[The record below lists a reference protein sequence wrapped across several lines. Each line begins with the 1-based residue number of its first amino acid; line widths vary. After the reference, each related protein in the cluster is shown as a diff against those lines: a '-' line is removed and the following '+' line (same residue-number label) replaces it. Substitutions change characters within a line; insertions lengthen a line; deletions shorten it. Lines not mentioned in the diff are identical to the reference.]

1 LNSRRVGVIMNGIT
15 GRMGQNQHLVRSI
28 LEIRAQGGVRIGEGE
43 VIVPDPILVGR
54 NERRVRAV
62 AEALGVERWST
73 DLEKCLANSE
83 DEIYFDAQKTLQR
96 SDALRKA
103 IAAGKH
109 VYCEKPTATNL
120 ETALE
125 LVRLARAAGIRHG
138 VVEDKLFLPGMIKL
152 KRLVEGGFFGR
163 ILSVRGDFGYWVYEG
178 DWQLPQRPSWNFRSE
193 DGGGIIVDMFS
204 HWRYVL
210 DDIVA
215 PVKAVSCLGF
225 THIPERVDEEGKVYK
240 ATAEDAA
247 YGTFLLEGDIVAQ
260 MNSSWCTRVYR
271 DDLFVLQIDG
281 TEGSAIAGLHRCYS
295 QHRANSPRPLWNPD
309 LEARTDYRADWIE
322 VPDNGT
328 FDNGF
333 KAQWELFLKH
343 VVCGD
348 PFPWDLMDGA
358 KSIQL
363 AELGQQ
369 SWVERRW
376 VDIPDLEA

>member
-1 LNSRRVGVIMNGIT
+1 MNTRRVGVIMNGIT

-28 LEIRAQGGVRIGEGE
+28 LAIRAQGGVRVGEDE
-43 VIVPDPILVGR
+43 VIVPDPILLGR

-73 DLEKCLANSE
+73 DLERCLANPE

-109 VYCEKPTATNL
+109 VYCEKPTAANL

-125 LVRLARAAGIRHG
+125 LARLARAAGIRHG
-138 VVEDKLFLPGMIKL
+138 VVQDKLFLPGMIKL
-152 KRLVEGGFFGR
+152 KRLVDGGFFGR
-163 ILSVRGDFGYWVYEG
+163 ILSVRGDFGYWVQEG
-178 DWQLPQRPSWNFRSE
+178 DWQLPQRPSWNFRRK

-210 DDIVA
+210 DQIVA

-225 THIPERVDEEGKVYK
+225 THIPERVDEDGKAYK
-240 ATAEDAA
+240 VTAEDAA

-281 TEGSAIAGLHRCYS
+281 TEGSAMAGLRRCYS
-295 QHRANSPRPLWNPD
+295 QHRVNSPRPLWNPD
-309 LEARTDYRADWIE
+309 LEARTDYRADWTE

-333 KAQWELFLKH
+333 KVQWELFLKH

-348 PFPWDLMDGA
+348 PFPWDLMEGA
-358 KSIQL
+358 KCVQL
-363 AELGQQ
+363 AELGEQ
-369 SWVERRW
+369 SWLERRW

>member
-1 LNSRRVGVIMNGIT
+1 MNGIT

-28 LEIRAQGGVRIGEGE
+28 LAIRAQGGVRIGEDE
-43 VIVPDPILVGR
+43 VIVPDPILIGR

-73 DLEKCLANSE
+73 DLEKCLASSE
-83 DEIYFDAQKTLQR
+83 YEIYFDAQKTLQR
-96 SDALRKA
+96 SDALRRA

-125 LVRLARAAGIRHG
+125 LVRLARTAGIKHG

-152 KRLVEGGFFGR
+152 KRLVDGGFFGR

-178 DWQLPQRPSWNFRSE
+178 DWQQPQRPSWNFRRE

-204 HWRYVL
+204 HWRYIL
-210 DDIVA
+210 DQIFA
-215 PVKAVSCLGF
+215 PVKSVSCLGF
-225 THIPERVDEEGKVYK
+225 THIPQRVDEEGKAYEV
-240 ATAEDAA
+240 TAEDAA

-271 DDLFVLQIDG
+271 DDLFVLQVDG

-309 LEARTDYRADWIE
+309 LEGRTDYRAGWTE

-333 KAQWELFLKH
+333 KTQWELFLKH
-343 VVCGD
+343 VVRND
-348 PFPWDLMDGA
+348 PFPWDLMEGA
-358 KSIQL
+358 KCLQL
-363 AELGQQ
+363 AKLAEQ

-376 VDIPDLEA
+376 VNIPDLEA

>member
-1 LNSRRVGVIMNGIT
+1 LNTRRVGVIMNGIT

-28 LEIRAQGGVRIGEGE
+28 LAIRAQGGVRVGEDE
-43 VIVPDPILVGR
+43 VIVPDPILLGR

-73 DLEKCLANSE
+73 DLERCLANPE

-103 IAAGKH
+103 IAVGKH
-109 VYCEKPTATNL
+109 VYCEKPTAANL

-125 LVRLARAAGIRHG
+125 LARLARAAGIRHG
-138 VVEDKLFLPGMIKL
+138 VVQDKLFLPGMIKL
-152 KRLVEGGFFGR
+152 KRLVDGGFFGR
-163 ILSVRGDFGYWVYEG
+163 ILSVRGDFGYWVQEG
-178 DWQLPQRPSWNFRSE
+178 DWQLPQRPSWNFRRK

-210 DDIVA
+210 DQIVA

-225 THIPERVDEEGKVYK
+225 THIPERVDEDGKAYK
-240 ATAEDAA
+240 VTAEDAA

-281 TEGSAIAGLHRCYS
+281 TEGSAMAGLRRCYS
-295 QHRANSPRPLWNPD
+295 QHRVNSPRPLWNPD
-309 LEARTDYRADWIE
+309 LEARTDYRADWTE

-333 KAQWELFLKH
+333 KVQWELFLKH

-348 PFPWDLMDGA
+348 PFPWDLMEGA
-358 KSIQL
+358 KCVQL
-363 AELGQQ
+363 AELGEQ
-369 SWVERRW
+369 SWLERRW

>member
-1 LNSRRVGVIMNGIT
+1 LNTRRVGVIMNGIT

-28 LEIRAQGGVRIGEGE
+28 LAIRAQGGVRVGEDE
-43 VIVPDPILVGR
+43 VIVPDPILLGR

-73 DLEKCLANSE
+73 DLERCLANPE

-109 VYCEKPTATNL
+109 VYCEKPTAANL

-125 LVRLARAAGIRHG
+125 LARLARAAGIRHG
-138 VVEDKLFLPGMIKL
+138 VVQDKLFLPGMIKL
-152 KRLVEGGFFGR
+152 KRLVDGGFFGR
-163 ILSVRGDFGYWVYEG
+163 ILSVRGDFGYWVQEG
-178 DWQLPQRPSWNFRSE
+178 DWQLPQRPSWNFRRK

-210 DDIVA
+210 DQIVA

-225 THIPERVDEEGKVYK
+225 THIPERVDEDGKAYK
-240 ATAEDAA
+240 VTAEDAA

-281 TEGSAIAGLHRCYS
+281 TEGSAMAGLRRCYS
-295 QHRANSPRPLWNPD
+295 QHRVNSPRPLWNPD
-309 LEARTDYRADWIE
+309 LEARTDYRADWTE

-333 KAQWELFLKH
+333 KVQWELFLKH

-348 PFPWDLMDGA
+348 PFPWDLMEGA
-358 KSIQL
+358 KCVQL
-363 AELGQQ
+363 AELGEQ
-369 SWVERRW
+369 SWLERRW

>member
-1 LNSRRVGVIMNGIT
+1 MNTRRVGVIMNGIT
-15 GRMGQNQHLVRSI
+15 GRMGQNQHLIRSI
-28 LEIRAQGGVRIGEGE
+28 LAIRAEGGVRIDEDE
-43 VIVPDPILVGR
+43 VIVPDPILIGR

-73 DLEKCLANSE
+73 DLDKCLAASE

-120 ETALE
+120 GTALE
-125 LVRLARAAGIRHG
+125 LARLARAAGIRHG
-138 VVEDKLFLPGMIKL
+138 VVQDKLFLPGMIKL
-152 KRLVEGGFFGR
+152 KRLVDGGFFGR

-178 DWQLPQRPSWNFRSE
+178 DWQLPQRPSWNFRHE

-210 DDIVA
+210 DQIIA

-225 THIPERVDEEGKVYK
+225 THIPERFDEEGKAYE
-240 ATAEDAA
+240 ATAEDSA

-271 DDLFVLQIDG
+271 DDLFVLQVDG
-281 TEGSAIAGLHRCYS
+281 TEGSAMAGLRRCYS
-295 QHRANSPRPLWNPD
+295 QHRANAPRPLWNPD
-309 LEARTDYRADWIE
+309 LEARTDYRADWTE

-343 VVCGD
+343 VVRGD
-348 PFPWDLMDGA
+348 PFPWDLIEGA
-358 KSIQL
+358 KCVQL
-363 AELGQQ
+363 AELAQQ

>member
-1 LNSRRVGVIMNGIT
+1 MNTRRVGVIMNGIT

-28 LEIRAQGGVRIGEGE
+28 LAIRAQGGVRVGEDE
-43 VIVPDPILVGR
+43 VIVPDPILLGR

-73 DLEKCLANSE
+73 DLERCLANPE

-103 IAAGKH
+103 IAVGKH
-109 VYCEKPTATNL
+109 VYCEKPTAANL

-125 LVRLARAAGIRHG
+125 LARLARAAGIRHG
-138 VVEDKLFLPGMIKL
+138 VVQDKLFLPGMIKL
-152 KRLVEGGFFGR
+152 KRLVDGGFFGR
-163 ILSVRGDFGYWVYEG
+163 ILSVRGDFGYWVQEG
-178 DWQLPQRPSWNFRSE
+178 DWQLPQRPSWNFRRK

-210 DDIVA
+210 DQIVA

-225 THIPERVDEEGKVYK
+225 THIPERVDEDGKAYK
-240 ATAEDAA
+240 VTAEDAA

-281 TEGSAIAGLHRCYS
+281 TEGSAMAGLRRCYS
-295 QHRANSPRPLWNPD
+295 QHRVNSPRPLWNPD
-309 LEARTDYRADWIE
+309 LEARTDYRADWTE

-333 KAQWELFLKH
+333 KVQWELFLKH

-348 PFPWDLMDGA
+348 PFPWDLMEGA
-358 KSIQL
+358 KCVQL
-363 AELGQQ
+363 AELGEQ
-369 SWVERRW
+369 SWLERRW

>member
-1 LNSRRVGVIMNGIT
+1 MNTRRVGVIMNGIT

-28 LEIRAQGGVRIGEGE
+28 LAIRAQGGVRVGEDE
-43 VIVPDPILVGR
+43 VIVPDPILLGR
-54 NERRVRAV
+54 NERRVRTV

-73 DLEKCLANSE
+73 DLERCLANPE

-109 VYCEKPTATNL
+109 VYCEKPTAANL

-125 LVRLARAAGIRHG
+125 LARLARAAGIRHG
-138 VVEDKLFLPGMIKL
+138 VVQDKLFLPGMIKL
-152 KRLVEGGFFGR
+152 KRLVDGGFFGR

-178 DWQLPQRPSWNFRSE
+178 DWQLPQRPSWNFRRE

-210 DDIVA
+210 DQIVA

-225 THIPERVDEEGKVYK
+225 THIPERVDEEGETYK

-247 YGTFLLEGDIVAQ
+247 YGMFLLEGDIVAQ

-281 TEGSAIAGLHRCYS
+281 TEGSAMAGLRRCYS

-333 KAQWELFLKH
+333 KVQWELFLKH
-343 VVCGD
+343 VVLGD
-348 PFPWDLMDGA
+348 PFPWDLMEGA
-358 KSIQL
+358 KCVQL
-363 AELGQQ
+363 AELAVR